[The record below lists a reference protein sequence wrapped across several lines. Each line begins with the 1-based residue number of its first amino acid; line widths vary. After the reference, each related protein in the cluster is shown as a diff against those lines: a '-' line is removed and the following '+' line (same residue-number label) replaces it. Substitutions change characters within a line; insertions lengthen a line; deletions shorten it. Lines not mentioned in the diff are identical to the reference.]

1 MHLGKFD
8 NSFKEILKWIVPAIT
23 LSALLSI
30 RSSSQIFVFV
40 PIVNTRSLILEFV
53 VLIDKTSLVF
63 LLTVSLISLSVF
75 TFRSSYI
82 KREKFF
88 LRFSLLLI
96 SFVFSIVALILCP
109 NLFSILLG
117 WDGLGIS
124 SYLLVIYYNRDKSYN
139 AGIVTA
145 LTNRLG
151 DVIIILAI
159 AIVISQGSWVSLVNE
174 NLISYSSLFQLVLII
189 GCFTKRA
196 QIPFRAW
203 LPAAIAAPTPVSS
216 LVHSSTLVT
225 AGVYVLIRHVEHIDS
240 FLISDYVFIR
250 GIATIT
256 IASLSAVAERDIK
269 KIVALST
276 LSQLGIIVIRI
287 GIRWI
292 LIAFMHLIIHAFFKA
307 IIFISTGNA
316 IHVRNSYQSC
326 RKTGSIIISTPLNSA
341 SLVTGAISLIG
352 APFAAAFFS
361 KEPILEGIISL
372 SSCSLLDYY
381 LIIVG
386 VLLTML
392 YRTRF
397 LISVVSYLRK
407 VEIASVISEEDTLI
421 NLSVVILFVPSF
433 TRGAIIANSYSVF
446 INKVIL
452 YPSIWK
458 ISVFVMLLFGVL
470 IALKLSEFSIV
481 GGYHWLRFNIW
492 LLPSFSSSFS
502 NHISFI
508 IGKLLHINNFY
519 WNLSSLDLSIKYFRT
534 RPIWILAESIF
545 VFRLIIFIPI
555 VMLLLI
561 NLYL

>member
-159 AIVISQGSWVSLVNE
+159 AIVISQGSWVSIVNE
-174 NLISYSSLFQLVLII
+174 NLISYSGLFQLVLII

-508 IGKLLHINNFY
+508 IGKLFHINNFY

-534 RPIWILAESIF
+534 RPIWILAESFF

>member
-23 LSALLSI
+23 FSALLSI

-326 RKTGSIIISTPLNSA
+326 SKTGSIMISTPLNSA

-502 NHISFI
+502 NRFSFI

-534 RPIWILAESIF
+534 RPIWILAESFF

-561 NLYL
+561 NLYM